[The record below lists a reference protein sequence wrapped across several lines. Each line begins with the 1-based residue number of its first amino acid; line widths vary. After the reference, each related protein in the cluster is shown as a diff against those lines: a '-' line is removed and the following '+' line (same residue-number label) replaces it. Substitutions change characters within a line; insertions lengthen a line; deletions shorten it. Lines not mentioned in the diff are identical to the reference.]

1 MTEHR
6 DITPEEEAL
15 LKQALQ
21 NLGAF
26 ITEHGQ
32 PQYVFFDEIDP
43 RNEDDFDTWEYGT
56 EPLPHDHTWRSTSI
70 DVSPSNGDVVESVD
84 TTDLKSVGR

>member
-6 DITPEEEAL
+6 DITPEEEQL
-15 LKQALQ
+15 LQQALQ

-32 PQYVFFDEIDP
+32 PQYVFFDEMDP
-43 RNEDDFDTWEYGT
+43 CNEDDFDTEKDNT
-56 EPLPHDHTWRSTSI
+56 KRLPHDHTWHSTSI
-70 DVSPSNGDVVESVD
+70 EI
-84 TTDLKSVGR
+84 KSTEV

>member
-6 DITPEEEAL
+6 DITAEEEAL
-15 LKQALQ
+15 LQQALQ
-21 NLGAF
+21 NLGAY

-32 PQYVFFDEIDP
+32 SQYVLIDDNDP
-43 RNEDDFDTWEYGT
+43 RNEDDFDTWDVGT

-70 DVSPSNGDVVESVD
+70 EI
-84 TTDLKSVGR
+84 KSTEV

>member
-6 DITPEEEAL
+6 DITAEEEQL
-15 LKQALQ
+15 LQQALQ
-21 NLGAF
+21 NLGTF

-32 PQYVFFDEIDP
+32 PQYVLIEDDDP
-43 RNEDDFDTWEYGT
+43 CNEDDFDTWEYGT

-70 DVSPSNGDVVESVD
+70 DVSPSNEGVA
-84 TTDLKSVGR
+84 

>member
-6 DITPEEEAL
+6 DITAEEEQL
-15 LKQALQ
+15 LQQALQ

-32 PQYVFFDEIDP
+32 PQYVLIDDDDP
-43 RNEDDFDTWEYGT
+43 RNEDDFDTWNFGM
-56 EPLPHDHTWRSTSI
+56 EPIPGDQTWKSTAIDVTSI
-70 DVSPSNGDVVESVD
+70 EIND
-84 TTDLKSVGR
+84 

>member
-6 DITPEEEAL
+6 DITAEEEAL
-15 LKQALQ
+15 LQQALQ
-21 NLGAF
+21 NLGAY

-32 PQYVFFDEIDP
+32 PQYVLIDDNDP
-43 RNEDDFDTWEYGT
+43 RNEDDYSTWDYGT

-70 DVSPSNGDVVESVD
+70 DVSPSSLD
-84 TTDLKSVGR
+84 

>member
-32 PQYVFFDEIDP
+32 PQHVFFDEMDP
-43 RNEDDFDTWEYGT
+43 RNEDDFDTQKDNT
-56 EPLPHDHTWRSTSI
+56 ERLPYYHTWRSTSI
-70 DVSPSNGDVVESVD
+70 DVGPSNEDVVESVD

>member
-32 PQYVFFDEIDP
+32 PQYVFFDE
-43 RNEDDFDTWEYGT
+43 
-56 EPLPHDHTWRSTSI
+56 
-70 DVSPSNGDVVESVD
+70 DVVESVD
-84 TTDLKSVGR
+84 ITDLKSVGR

>member
-6 DITPEEEAL
+6 DITAEEEQL
-15 LKQALQ
+15 LQQALQ

-43 RNEDDFDTWEYGT
+43 RNEDDFDTWDVGM
-56 EPLPHDHTWRSTSI
+56 EPIPGDQTWKSTAI
-70 DVSPSNGDVVESVD
+70 DVTSTEIND
-84 TTDLKSVGR
+84 

>member
-15 LKQALQ
+15 LQQALQ
-21 NLGAF
+21 NLGVY

-32 PQYVFFDEIDP
+32 PQYVLIDDSDP
-43 RNEDDFDTWEYGT
+43 RNEDDYSTWEYGT

-70 DVSPSNGDVVESVD
+70 DVSPSNGGVA
-84 TTDLKSVGR
+84 

>member
-1 MTEHR
+1 MTDHR

-15 LKQALQ
+15 LRQALQ
-21 NLGAF
+21 NLGAY

-32 PQYVFFDEIDP
+32 PQYVLINDNDP
-43 RNEDDFDTWEYGT
+43 RNEDDYSTWDYGT

-70 DVSPSNGDVVESVD
+70 DVSPSSLD
-84 TTDLKSVGR
+84 

>member
-1 MTEHR
+1 MTKHC

-15 LKQALQ
+15 LQQALQ
-21 NLGAF
+21 NLGAY

-32 PQYVFFDEIDP
+32 PQYILFEDNDP
-43 RNEDDFDTWEYGT
+43 RNEDDYSTWDYGT

-70 DVSPSNGDVVESVD
+70 DVSPSSLD
-84 TTDLKSVGR
+84 

>member
-6 DITPEEEAL
+6 DITAEEEAL
-15 LKQALQ
+15 LQQALQ
-21 NLGAF
+21 NLGAY

-32 PQYVFFDEIDP
+32 PQYVLIDDNDP
-43 RNEDDFDTWEYGT
+43 RNEDDYSTWDYGT

-70 DVSPSNGDVVESVD
+70 DVSPSNEGVA
-84 TTDLKSVGR
+84 

>member
-15 LKQALQ
+15 LQQALQ
-21 NLGAF
+21 NLGAY

-32 PQYVFFDEIDP
+32 PQYVLIDDNDP
-43 RNEDDFDTWEYGT
+43 RNEDDYSTWDVGM
-56 EPLPHDHTWRSTSI
+56 EPIPGDQTWKSTAIDVTSI
-70 DVSPSNGDVVESVD
+70 EIND
-84 TTDLKSVGR
+84 

>member
-15 LKQALQ
+15 LQQALQ
-21 NLGAF
+21 NLGAY

-32 PQYVFFDEIDP
+32 PQYVLIDDNDP
-43 RNEDDFDTWEYGT
+43 RNEDDYSTWNYGT

-70 DVSPSNGDVVESVD
+70 EI
-84 TTDLKSVGR
+84 KSTEV